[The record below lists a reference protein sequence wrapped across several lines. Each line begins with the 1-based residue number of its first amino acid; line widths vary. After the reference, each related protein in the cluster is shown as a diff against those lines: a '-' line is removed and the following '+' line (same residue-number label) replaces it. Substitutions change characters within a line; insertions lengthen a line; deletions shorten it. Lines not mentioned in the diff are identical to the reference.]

1 MERKSIIAVVAG
13 AAGVLVAATAAG
25 VAVVNAA
32 NSGTVTEPTSVVAA
46 QPLTPGAV
54 VEPSP
59 WSGSTESMP
68 LPEIVIPDVS
78 ARATQAAPSAPEAR
92 LPAESIAQTATVISA
107 AQARSAAADATTGT
121 VLGTQR
127 VQHAGYDA
135 YAVQIERTDG
145 SVVTGY
151 VEVSTGVVYD
161 WVVDR
166 PAPTPQQTYDNDD
179 DDEKYDDDDHDDD
192 HDDDDD
198 DEEYDDDDD

>member
-13 AAGVLVAATAAG
+13 SAGILMAATVAG

-32 NSGTVTEPTSVVAA
+32 DSGTVAEPASVVAA
-46 QPLTPGAV
+46 QPLTPNAV

-68 LPEIVIPDVS
+68 LPEIVIPS
-78 ARATQAAPSAPEAR
+78 SGATG
-92 LPAESIAQTATVISA
+92 AQGSPITAN
-107 AQARSAAADATTGT
+107 QARSAAVKAADGN

-135 YAVQIERTDG
+135 YAVQIERADG
-145 SVVTGY
+145 SIVTGY
-151 VEVSTGVVYD
+151 VEASTGVVYD
-161 WVVDR
+161 WVVNQAA
-166 PAPTPQQTYDNDD
+166 PAPQAAYEDDD
-179 DDEKYDDDDHDDD
+179 DDEKYEDDDEKYEDDHDDED

-198 DEEYDDDDD
+198 D

>member
-13 AAGVLVAATAAG
+13 TAGILMAATVAG

-32 NSGTVTEPTSVVAA
+32 NSGTVADPTNVVAA
-46 QPLTPGAV
+46 QPLTPSAV

-68 LPEIVIPDVS
+68 LPEIVIPEVS
-78 ARATQAAPSAPEAR
+78 GGSTPASPSVTT
-92 LPAESIAQTATVISA
+92 AEVSSVLSR
-107 AQARSAAADATTGT
+107 AQARKAATAATAGT

-135 YAVQIERTDG
+135 YAVQIERADG
-145 SVVTGY
+145 SIVTGY
-151 VEVSTGVVYD
+151 VEASTGVVYD
-161 WVVDR
+161 WVVNQAA
-166 PAPTPQQTYDNDD
+166 PAPQAAYEDDD
-179 DDEKYDDDDHDDD
+179 DDEKYDDDDEKHEDDHDDEA

-198 DEEYDDDDD
+198 D

>member
-13 AAGVLVAATAAG
+13 TAGILMAATVAG

-32 NSGTVTEPTSVVAA
+32 DSGTVAEPASVVAA
-46 QPLTPGAV
+46 QPLTPNAV

-68 LPEIVIPDVS
+68 LPEIVIPGSGLADDPGS
-78 ARATQAAPSAPEAR
+78 P
-92 LPAESIAQTATVISA
+92 ITAN
-107 AQARSAAADATTGT
+107 QARSAAVKAADGN

-135 YAVQIERTDG
+135 YAVQIKRADG
-145 SVVTGY
+145 SIVTGY
-151 VEVSTGVVYD
+151 VEASTGVVYD
-161 WVVDR
+161 WVVNQAA
-166 PAPTPQQTYDNDD
+166 PAPQAAYEDDD
-179 DDEKYDDDDHDDD
+179 DDEKYEDDDEKYEDDHDDED

-198 DEEYDDDDD
+198 D